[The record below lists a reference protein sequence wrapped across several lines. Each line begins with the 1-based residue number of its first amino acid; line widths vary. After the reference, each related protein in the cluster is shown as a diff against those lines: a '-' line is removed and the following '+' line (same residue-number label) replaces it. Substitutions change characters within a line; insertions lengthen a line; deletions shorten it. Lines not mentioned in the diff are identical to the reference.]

1 MIKTQIMGRKSPA
14 SYLVAS
20 FPRSSMGSL
29 LPLPPSFQ
37 SPGFSIFIFL
47 NPKHSFPCP
56 PSHFLHPCKKSRPS
70 KQVRRL
76 SAQSVS
82 PCSASVHK
90 IYAKKTRLLVPCPLP
105 LPAVHWRL
113 PAQEVALIF
122 EKKMQRFS
130 CSLNPLHG
138 GQNHK

>member
-1 MIKTQIMGRKSPA
+1 MCRKSPP

-20 FPRSSMGSL
+20 FPRSSMGNL
-29 LPLPPSFQ
+29 LPLLLCFQ
-37 SPGFSIFIFL
+37 SPGFSNFIFL
-47 NPKHSFPCP
+47 KPKLSSPCP

-82 PCSASVHK
+82 LCSASVYK
-90 IYAKKTRLLVPCPLP
+90 IYPKKTRLLVPYPLP
-105 LPAVHWRL
+105 FPAVQWRL

-122 EKKMQRFS
+122 EKKIQRFS